1 MSIVMLSWMLK
12 WEKED
17 FGLLKISLKGLKGI
31 LEKIGQIKIYSQL

>member
-17 FGLLKISLKGLKGI
+17 FGLLKTNLKEPKDILK
-31 LEKIGQIKIYSQL
+31 KIGLIKTS